1 MAEDCINIL
10 SELSIKKAHILGTSM
25 GGMIAQ
31 LVAINYPDRC
41 KSLISVMSTSGNPK
55 LPRPSK
61 KVIDGLIINQN
72 HQKKKML

>member
-1 MAEDCINIL
+1 
-10 SELSIKKAHILGTSM
+10 M

-31 LVAINYPDRC
+31 LVAFNYPDRC

-61 KVIDGLIINQN
+61 EVIEGLNSSTKII
-72 HQKKKML
+72 K